1 MRILIC
7 DDEPLAC
14 ERLADLLSLCEDA
27 ELVGTAANGQEAL
40 DAIERLRPDLLLI
53 DIEMPRFDGFDVVEE
68 LSRAPARADA
78 PPPLII
84 FVTAYPRFAAD
95 AFEAAALDFLTKPV
109 RHARLERA
117 LGRARDALAAR
128 EAAARLDELAGQ
140 LATLRQEHR
149 GPREQRHLWVQR
161 RGEMVRVPLD
171 DLDFVAAEGEYI
183 RLHLKEQSY
192 LHRDLLSAMM
202 TQLDPDRFVRIHRS
216 YAVNR
221 ERVASIRRS
230 VHGGWKLLLATG
242 VEIPVGRTYRQAAR
256 AALLEPDRDAG

>member
-14 ERLADLLSLCEDA
+14 ERLSDLLALSEGA

-40 DAIERLRPDLLLI
+40 DAIALLSPDLVLI

-68 LSRAPARADA
+68 LSRLPRRSDA

-117 LGRARDALAAR
+117 LERARDALAAR
-128 EAAARLDELAGQ
+128 EATARLNELAGQ
-140 LATLRQEHR
+140 IATLRQEHK
-149 GPREQRHLWVQR
+149 GPREPRHLWVQR
-161 RGEMVRVPLD
+161 HGEMVRV
-171 DLDFVAAEGEYI
+171 DLDQVDWVAAEGEYV
-183 RLHLKEQSY
+183 RLHVGQNSY
-192 LHRDLLSAMM
+192 LHRNLLSALM
-202 TQLDPDRFVRIHRS
+202 TQLDAERFVRIHRS

-221 ERVASIRRS
+221 ARVTSVRRTVS
-230 VHGGWKLLLATG
+230 GGSKLVLSGGL
-242 VEIPVGRTYRQAAR
+242 ELPIGRTYRTATR
-256 AALLEPDRDAG
+256 AVLFT